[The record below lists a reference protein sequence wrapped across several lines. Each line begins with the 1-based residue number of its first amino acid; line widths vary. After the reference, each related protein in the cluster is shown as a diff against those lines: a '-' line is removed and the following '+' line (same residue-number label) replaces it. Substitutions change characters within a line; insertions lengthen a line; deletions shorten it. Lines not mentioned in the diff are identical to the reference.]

1 MTGDVNDGPEA
12 APHYVGHRRRLRA
25 RYLSGGAAALQDYE
39 LLELVLFAA
48 VPRRDV
54 KPLAKSLLRIFG
66 GLWQVANAPPARLIE
81 AGLGEAAAVAVSAIG
96 AVNLRMTRQQL
107 LDRPVL
113 ATWQRLIDYCGAA
126 MADETTEQF
135 RLLFL
140 DRKNRLI
147 ADEVQQRGT
156 VDHAPVYPREV
167 VKRALELDASA
178 VILVHNHPSG
188 DPAPSRADIAMTHE
202 VAAAAATVGI
212 VVHDH
217 VVIGRGRHFSFKTEG
232 LL

>member
-1 MTGDVNDGPEA
+1 VPSDANDRPEA
-12 APHYVGHRRRLRA
+12 APHYLGHRRRLRA
-25 RYLSGGAAALQDYE
+25 RYMEGGAAALQDYE

-48 VPRRDV
+48 IPRRDV
-54 KPLAKSLLRIFG
+54 KPLAKSLLREFG
-66 GLWQVANAPPARLIE
+66 GLWQVANAPASRLVE
-81 AGLGEAAAVAVSAIG
+81 AGLGETAAVAVSVIG
-96 AVNLRMTRQQL
+96 AVALRMTRRQL
-107 LDRPVL
+107 LNRPVL
-113 ATWQRLIDYCGAA
+113 SSWQRLIDYCEAA
-126 MADETTEQF
+126 MADETTEQL

-147 ADEVQQRGT
+147 ADEIQQRGT
-156 VDHAPVYPREV
+156 VDHAPVYPREI

-188 DPAPSRADIAMTHE
+188 DPTPSRVDIDMTRE
-202 VAAAAATVGI
+202 VAAAAAAVGL

-217 VVIGRGRHFSFKTEG
+217 VVVGRGRHFSFKTEG

>member
-1 MTGDVNDGPEA
+1 MPSDANDRPEA
-12 APHYVGHRRRLRA
+12 APHYLGHRQRLRA
-25 RYLSGGAAALQDYE
+25 RYLEGGAAALQDYE
-39 LLELVLFAA
+39 LLELVLFAV

-54 KPLAKSLLRIFG
+54 KPLAKSLLREFG
-66 GLWQVANAPPARLIE
+66 GLWQVANAPAPRLIE
-81 AGLGEAAAVAVSAIG
+81 AGLAETAAVAVSAIG
-96 AVNLRMTRQQL
+96 AVALRMTRQQL
-107 LDRPVL
+107 LNRPVL
-113 ATWQRLIDYCGAA
+113 SSWQRLIDYCEAA
-126 MADETTEQF
+126 MAGEAAEQF

-147 ADEVQQRGT
+147 ADEIQQRGT

-188 DPAPSRADIAMTHE
+188 DPTPSQADIAMTHE
-202 VAAAAATVGI
+202 VAAAAHTVGV

-217 VVIGRGRHFSFKTEG
+217 VVIGRGQHFSFKTEG